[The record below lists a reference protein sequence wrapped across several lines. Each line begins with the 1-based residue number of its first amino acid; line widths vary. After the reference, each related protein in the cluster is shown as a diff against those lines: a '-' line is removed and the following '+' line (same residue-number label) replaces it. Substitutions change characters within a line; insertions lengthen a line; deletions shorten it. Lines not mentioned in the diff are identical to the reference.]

1 MTGRVDTV
9 LLRDGSTA
17 QIRLLD
23 AHDHQA
29 VTALFESCSERNLYT
44 RFFTFGHLVVTQHID
59 HLFDGHTGTLTYV
72 VIRNGRLLGIA
83 DIEPCDE
90 AATGEIA
97 FLVSDDAH
105 GLGIATL
112 LLERA
117 AEDARA
123 AGVAWFVAD
132 VLANNRQMLLV
143 FVDAGFSLERHCDH
157 GEVSVRMS
165 TRLDSAAR
173 SAIDARHMVPTSV
186 PHPDSAGASSVLR

>member
-1 MTGRVDTV
+1 MTRGVDTV

-17 QIRLLD
+17 QIRPLD

-29 VTALFESCSERNLYT
+29 VTALFEACSERNLYT
-44 RFFTFGHLVVTQHID
+44 RFFTFGHLVVTQHVD

-83 DIEPCDE
+83 DVEPCDE
-90 AATGEIA
+90 ATSEIA

-123 AGVAWFVAD
+123 AGVDWFVAD

-173 SAIDARHMVPTSV
+173 SAIDARHTVLTSV
-186 PHPDSAGASSVLR
+186 PHPDSAGASPTLR